1 MSTILLSIL
10 GGFVLGC
17 IFCIAISIYA
27 ENKGVYRDP
36 ESRY

>member
-1 MSTILLSIL
+1 MGTILLSIL

-17 IFCIAISIYA
+17 IFCIAVSIFI
-27 ENKGVYRDP
+27 ENRGVYRDP